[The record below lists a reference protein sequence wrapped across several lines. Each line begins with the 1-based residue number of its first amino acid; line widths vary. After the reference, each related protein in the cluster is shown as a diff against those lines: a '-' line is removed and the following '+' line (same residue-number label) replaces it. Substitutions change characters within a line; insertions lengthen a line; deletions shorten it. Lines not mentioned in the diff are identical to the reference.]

1 MAVKTT
7 MELKDYQQNVLGDLS
22 AYLQDLRLCGGN
34 ASAAFHR
41 YWSDRGV
48 ALDTAGGSL
57 HRYVDKVGGTPNVTL
72 KVPTAGGKTFIACNA
87 LYTIFQGLAQ
97 RKGPKV
103 AVWAVPSDTILTQ
116 TLRNL
121 SDTSHPY
128 RERLDTL
135 FGNAVNVV
143 GKEDALMGNGIS
155 PTELEEQ
162 LTIFVISVQ
171 SFVEIIR
178 KKKGGN
184 AEYLDLPR
192 VYRENGALA
201 VWQQAFRNEDVRVNG
216 ADETSL
222 IQYIASLHPVM
233 VIDESHNF
241 GSLKRTDLLQ
251 NLNPDFILDLTA
263 TPREDSNIISFVDA
277 LRLKR
282 NNMVKLPVIV
292 YNKYDKNGVIDDAV
306 SLRSRL
312 ERIANEEHTDGGR
325 YVRPIVLFQAEPKNA
340 DDTETFAKIRR
351 ALIEQKGIK
360 EEQIK
365 VKVSGHDEL
374 RGIDLMS
381 KDCPVRYIITVNAL
395 KEGWD
400 CPFAYILATVA
411 NRSSRVDVEQVLG
424 RILRQPH
431 TQPFHNRMLNMCYV
445 LTCSDKFNDT
455 LQNIIRSMQMCGF
468 SGRDYRVG
476 VDEQEA
482 RQAQGNT
489 AAEPV
494 QPILPF
500 SYDEPE
506 DEDGEFALEPYNE
519 TEGNTPNTDLLAEEA
534 IAQSEQYD
542 KDMAMAE
549 RNEEELPKEVTEN
562 MKFYHIIDR
571 YRQDATRLPNLFLVK
586 RGYGDIF
593 TADGNNRVEVS
604 MNNLLEGFDLRNQK
618 SDINLADSTEMSAV
632 DVEER
637 QSGEYVATIKSLSDR
652 DKSWL
657 KERIDTAS
665 DELKC
670 SQLAETIANHLSDDD
685 DTITSAQYSAYVKNL
700 LSRYDSDTLKQFVD
714 RIVSVEGI
722 IRNYVIQLKREY
734 VDSQFD
740 KMLAKGRIE
749 AVESWSFP
757 EKISFTGNPI
767 VGLGKALY
775 TEEQNVNGF
784 EWSVINKIS
793 QLDNVEFW
801 HRNQTDKQ
809 GFHINGFIHN
819 HYPDF
824 IVRTK
829 NGKIVLVE
837 TKGGHLGNADSA
849 YKTKIGKAW
858 ANLAGRNYRYFM
870 VFPDNAQP
878 LKDSLTVND
887 MLEIL
892 RDL

>member
-1 MAVKTT
+1 
-7 MELKDYQQNVLGDLS
+7 MELKDYQQDVLGDL
-22 AYLQDLRLCGGN
+22 ADYLQALRLCGGN
-34 ASAAFHR
+34 AAMAFRR
-41 YWSDRGV
+41 YWAGRGV
-48 ALDTAGGSL
+48 ALDNAGGSL
-57 HRYVDKVGGTPNVTL
+57 HTYVDKVDGRPNVTL

-87 LYTIFQGLAQ
+87 LYTIFQGLAR

-135 FGNAVNVV
+135 FGNAIKVV
-143 GKEDALMGNGIS
+143 GKEDALMGSGIS
-155 PTELEEQ
+155 PTELDEQ
-162 LTIFVISVQ
+162 LTVFVISVQ
-171 SFVEIIR
+171 SFVDIVR
-178 KKKGGN
+178 KKKNGN

-201 VWQQAFRNEDVRVNG
+201 VWQNAFSNENVRVNG

-222 IQYIASLHPVM
+222 IQYIACLHPVM

-292 YNKYDKNGVIDDAV
+292 YNKYDRNSVIDDAV
-306 SLRSRL
+306 SLRGRL
-312 ERIANEEHTDGGR
+312 EKIADEEHANGGR
-325 YVRPIVLFQAEPKNA
+325 YVRPIVLFQAEPKND
-340 DDTETFAKIRR
+340 DDTETFVKIRR
-351 ALIEQKGIK
+351 ALIEQKGIR

-374 RGIDLMS
+374 KGIDLMS
-381 KDCPVRYIITVNAL
+381 EDCPVRYIITVNAL

-476 VDEQEA
+476 GDEQETP
-482 RQAQGNT
+482 QAQGHT
-489 AAEPV
+489 SAEPV
-494 QPILPF
+494 QPMLPF
-500 SYDEPE
+500 DYDKQE
-506 DEDGEFALEPYNE
+506 DEDGEFALEAYN
-519 TEGNTPNTDLLAEEA
+519 GVDDNTPNADRLAEEA
-534 IAQSEQYD
+534 IAESKQYD

-549 RNEEELPKEVTEN
+549 KNEDGLPKEVIEN

-571 YRQDATRLPNLFLVK
+571 YRQKAGKLPNLFLVR

-593 TADGNNRVEVS
+593 AGDGNDRVEVS

-618 SDINLADSTEMSAV
+618 SDINLADTTEMSAV

-637 QSGEYVATIKSLSDR
+637 RSGEFVATIRSLSER
-652 DKSWL
+652 DKTWL

-665 DELKC
+665 DEFRC
-670 SQLAETIANHLSDDD
+670 SQLAETIANRLSDDD
-685 DTITSAQYSAYVKNL
+685 DAITSAQYSAYVKNL

-714 RIVSVEGI
+714 RIVTVEGI
-722 IRNYVIQLKREY
+722 IKSYVSQLKREY

-740 KMLAKGRIE
+740 KLLAKGRIE

-757 EKISFTGNPI
+757 EKITFTGSPI

-775 TEEQNVNGF
+775 AEEQSVNGF
-784 EWSVINKIS
+784 EWSVISKVS
-793 QLDNVEFW
+793 QLDNVEYW
-801 HRNQTDKQ
+801 HRNQADKQ

-829 NGKIVLVE
+829 SGKTVVVE

-849 YKTKIGKAW
+849 YKIKIGKAW

-870 VFPDNAQP
+870 VFADDAQP

-887 MLEIL
+887 MLGIL
-892 RDL
+892 KDL